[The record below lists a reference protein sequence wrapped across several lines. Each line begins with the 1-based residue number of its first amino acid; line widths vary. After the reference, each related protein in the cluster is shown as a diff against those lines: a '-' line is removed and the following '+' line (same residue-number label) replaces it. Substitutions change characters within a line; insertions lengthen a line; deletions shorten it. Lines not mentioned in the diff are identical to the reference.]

1 MSLVLGCPF
10 LLLGSASRYRWPQ
23 HVGLA
28 GIMYNLS
35 VAVGIAVCYNV
46 HAE

>member
-1 MSLVLGCPF
+1 MSLLLGCPC
-10 LLLGSASRYRWPQ
+10 LLLGTAARYRWPQ
-23 HVGLA
+23 HVALA

-35 VAVGIAVCYNV
+35 VAVGIAACYNV